1 MLPWSARM
9 KPGDYKIMGSG
20 EVQPAD
26 NMLGAVSLFADEVDG
41 IELKAMIKIINSL
54 KVRPRDAK

>member
-1 MLPWSARM
+1 MVGKKP
-9 KPGDYKIMGSG
+9 KPGDYKVIASG

-26 NMLGAVSLFADEVDG
+26 NMLGVVSLFADEADG

-54 KVRPRDAK
+54 GVKPRDAK